1 MKKLL
6 PGLAALAFFA
16 AASAMASLS
25 AAGPYE
31 FIQGT
36 PVVSAKV
43 PFEFLAGDV
52 TLPAGDYEIQ
62 QANESTL
69 MIRNHATSH
78 MTPVL
83 IVTRL
88 ASRGDNQVT
97 LVFDQ
102 AEGKNYLSEV
112 HVSWGDGFALH
123 GASGK
128 HIHVSVKAEKIAQ

>member
-1 MKKLL
+1 MKRLL
-6 PGLAALAFFA
+6 PGLAALALFVA
-16 AASAMASLS
+16 VSAIATLS
-25 AAGPYE
+25 VAEPE
-31 FIQGT
+31 FLHGV
-36 PVVSAKV
+36 PVVSARV
-43 PFEFLAGDV
+43 PFEFSVGNV

-69 MIRNHATSH
+69 MIRNHATSK
-78 MTPVL
+78 MTPVM
-83 IVTRL
+83 IMTRL

-123 GASGK
+123 GASAK
-128 HIHVSVKAEKIAQ
+128 HTHASVKAEKVGQ

>member
-6 PGLAALAFFA
+6 PGLAALALFA
-16 AASAMASLS
+16 AASAMGTLS
-25 AAGPYE
+25 AAGPYA
-31 FIQGT
+31 FIQGA
-36 PVVSAKV
+36 PVLSAKV

-52 TLPAGDYEIQ
+52 NLPAGDYEIQ

-69 MIRNHATSH
+69 MIRNHATSK

-88 ASRGDNQVT
+88 AARGSDQVT

-112 HVSWGDGFALH
+112 HVSWGDGFALR
-123 GASGK
+123 GAAAK
-128 HIHVSVKAEKIAQ
+128 HTHVSVKAEKTAQ